1 MLAETIKLLAQQ
13 QNDGTYPTS
22 ILFGTVKTINPLKV
36 QIDSKIIVGE
46 FLVVAEHLT
55 KYDVEVELKAG
66 TDHDATDE
74 SLKFRTRGSGT
85 TSDYELCELK
95 YNKGKLV
102 IDNSL
107 KAGDKVIVLRQ
118 QGGKKYIILDRI
130 GG

>member
-22 ILFGTVKTINPLKV
+22 VLFGTVKAVNPLKV
-36 QIDSKIIVGE
+36 QIDSKVIVE
-46 FLVVAEHLT
+46 NFFVVSERLTKHEVVAEQEHEQGI
-55 KYDVEVELKAG
+55 V
-66 TDHDATDE
+66 
-74 SLKFRTRGSGT
+74 RTVM
-85 TSDYELCELK
+85 
-95 YNKGKLV
+95 V

-107 KAGDKVIVLRQ
+107 KVNDKVIVLRQ